1 MWTDSRN
8 EGWDETGMSNG
19 NLDIYMYDLSTHKET
34 QITTNNSTQ
43 RYPAIY
49 KDRIVWEDKR
59 NGNWDIYMYNLT
71 TSRET
76 QITDNKFDQGFPD
89 IYGDRIV
96 WVDDRSGRRD
106 IYMYNLSTSRETRIT
121 TNGSVGYSEQF
132 DDPWRIEWM
141 GTCYLRRQNCM
152 GR

>member
-1 MWTDSRN
+1 VTS
-8 EGWDETGMSNG
+8 SHF
-19 NLDIYMYDLSTHKET
+19 LLI
-34 QITTNNSTQ
+34 
-43 RYPAIY
+43 

-59 NGNWDIYMYNLT
+59 NGNWDIYIYNLT

-121 TNGSVGYSEQF
+121 TNGSVGYSEHF
-132 DDPWRIEWM
+132 YD
-141 GTCYLRRQNCM
+141 L
-152 GR
+152 